1 MCTWILGR
9 LFRSFKG
16 NTEISIKLEMFI
28 SFEGIEGSG
37 KSTLLENLKKYYLKK
52 ELEVIFT
59 KEPGGTELGKDIRGI
74 LLNPESSISSEAEL
88 LLLMADRIEH
98 VTTIINPNLKKNKI
112 IFCDRYIDSTIAY
125 QGKGRNL
132 SENKIKE
139 LIDILN
145 LPIPDLTILLDL
157 PVEDGLLRAN
167 KRNELDRFEKEDINF
182 HKSIRKSYLDLQ
194 KKDPKRI
201 FLFDSSISEN
211 KLFENVLN
219 LIEKKIH
226 ESH

>member
-1 MCTWILGR
+1 
-9 LFRSFKG
+9 
-16 NTEISIKLEMFI
+16 MFI

-52 ELEVIFT
+52 ELEVLFT

-74 LLNPESSISSEAEL
+74 LLNPESLISSEAEL

-132 SENKIKE
+132 SEDKIKE
-139 LIDILN
+139 LVDILN

-157 PVEDGLLRAN
+157 PVEDGLLRAD

-211 KLFENVLN
+211 KLFKNVLN
-219 LIEKKIH
+219 LIEKKIN

>member
-1 MCTWILGR
+1 
-9 LFRSFKG
+9 
-16 NTEISIKLEMFI
+16 MFI

-37 KSTLLENLKKYYLKK
+37 KSTLLRNLQKYYLKK
-52 ELEVIFT
+52 DLEVLFT
-59 KEPGGTELGKDIRGI
+59 KEPGGTDLGKDIRDI
-74 LLNPESSISSEAEL
+74 LLNPASLISPEAEL

-98 VTTIINPNLKKNKI
+98 IKTRINPNLKKNKI

-132 SENKIKE
+132 SEDKIKE
-139 LIDILN
+139 LINILN

-219 LIEKKIH
+219 FIEKKIH

>member
-1 MCTWILGR
+1 
-9 LFRSFKG
+9 
-16 NTEISIKLEMFI
+16 MFI

-37 KSTLLENLKKYYLKK
+37 KSTLLENLKKYFLKTD
-52 ELEVIFT
+52 LEILFT
-59 KEPGGTELGKDIRGI
+59 KEPGGTELGKVIRKI
-74 LLNPESSISSEAEL
+74 LLDPTSLITSEAEL

-98 VTTIINPNLKKNKI
+98 VTSIINPNLKKNKI

-125 QGKGRNL
+125 QGKARNL
-132 SENKIKE
+132 KEDKIRK

-145 LPIPDLTILLDL
+145 LPFPDLTILLDL
-157 PVEDGLLRAN
+157 PVKVGLLRAN

-226 ESH
+226 ESN

>member
-1 MCTWILGR
+1 
-9 LFRSFKG
+9 
-16 NTEISIKLEMFI
+16 MFI

-98 VTTIINPNLKKNKI
+98 VTTTINPNLKKNKI

>member
-1 MCTWILGR
+1 
-9 LFRSFKG
+9 
-16 NTEISIKLEMFI
+16 MFI

-74 LLNPESSISSEAEL
+74 LLNPESLISSEAEL

-132 SENKIKE
+132 SEDKIKE

>member
-1 MCTWILGR
+1 
-9 LFRSFKG
+9 
-16 NTEISIKLEMFI
+16 MFI

-74 LLNPESSISSEAEL
+74 LLNPESSFSSEAEL

-211 KLFENVLN
+211 KLFKNVLN

>member
-1 MCTWILGR
+1 
-9 LFRSFKG
+9 
-16 NTEISIKLEMFI
+16 
-28 SFEGIEGSG
+28 
-37 KSTLLENLKKYYLKK
+37 
-52 ELEVIFT
+52 
-59 KEPGGTELGKDIRGI
+59 
-74 LLNPESSISSEAEL
+74 
-88 LLLMADRIEH
+88 MADRIEH

-132 SENKIKE
+132 SEDKIKK

-157 PVEDGLLRAN
+157 PEEDGLLRAN

-182 HKSIRKSYLDLQ
+182 HKSIRKSYLELQ

>member
-1 MCTWILGR
+1 
-9 LFRSFKG
+9 
-16 NTEISIKLEMFI
+16 MFI

-59 KEPGGTELGKDIRGI
+59 KEPGGTKLGKDIRGI
-74 LLNPESSISSEAEL
+74 LLNPASLISSEAEL

-98 VTTIINPNLKKNKI
+98 VKTIINPNLKKNKI

-132 SENKIKE
+132 SEDKIKE

>member
-1 MCTWILGR
+1 
-9 LFRSFKG
+9 
-16 NTEISIKLEMFI
+16 MFI

-74 LLNPESSISSEAEL
+74 LLNPESLISSETEL

-132 SENKIKE
+132 SEDKIKE

-226 ESH
+226 DSY

>member
-1 MCTWILGR
+1 
-9 LFRSFKG
+9 
-16 NTEISIKLEMFI
+16 MFI

-74 LLNPESSISSEAEL
+74 LLNPASLISSEAEL

-112 IFCDRYIDSTIAY
+112 IFCDRYIDSSIAY

-194 KKDPKRI
+194 KI
-201 FLFDSSISEN
+201 IYQ
-211 KLFENVLN
+211 
-219 LIEKKIH
+219 
-226 ESH
+226 

>member
-1 MCTWILGR
+1 
-9 LFRSFKG
+9 
-16 NTEISIKLEMFI
+16 MFI

-37 KSTLLENLKKYYLKK
+37 KSSLLENLKKYYLKK

-74 LLNPESSISSEAEL
+74 LLNPASLISSEAEL

-98 VTTIINPNLKKNKI
+98 VKTIINPNLKKNKI

-132 SENKIKE
+132 SEDKIKE

>member
-1 MCTWILGR
+1 
-9 LFRSFKG
+9 
-16 NTEISIKLEMFI
+16 MFI

-52 ELEVIFT
+52 DLEVLFT

-74 LLNPESSISSEAEL
+74 LLNPASLISSEAEL

-98 VTTIINPNLKKNKI
+98 VTKIINPNLKKNKI

-132 SENKIKE
+132 SEDKIKK

>member
-1 MCTWILGR
+1 
-9 LFRSFKG
+9 
-16 NTEISIKLEMFI
+16 MFI

-37 KSTLLENLKKYYLKK
+37 KSTLLRNLQKYYLKK
-52 ELEVIFT
+52 DLEILFT
-59 KEPGGTELGKDIRGI
+59 KEPGGTDLGRDIRNI
-74 LLNPESSISSEAEL
+74 LLNPTSLISPEAEL

-98 VTTIINPNLKKNKI
+98 VKTRINPNLKKNKI

-132 SENKIKE
+132 SEDKIKE
-139 LIDILN
+139 LINILN

-157 PVEDGLLRAN
+157 PVEDGLLRAK
-167 KRNELDRFEKEDINF
+167 KRNEFDRFEKEDINF

-194 KKDPKRI
+194 KQEPKRI

-226 ESH
+226 ESN

>member
-1 MCTWILGR
+1 
-9 LFRSFKG
+9 
-16 NTEISIKLEMFI
+16 MFI

-37 KSTLLENLKKYYLKK
+37 KSTLLRNLQKYYLKK
-52 ELEVIFT
+52 DLEVLFT
-59 KEPGGTELGKDIRGI
+59 KEPGGTDLGKDIRDI
-74 LLNPESSISSEAEL
+74 LLNPASLISPEAEL

-98 VTTIINPNLKKNKI
+98 IKTRINPNLKKNKI

-132 SENKIKE
+132 SEDKIKE
-139 LIDILN
+139 LINILN

-194 KKDPKRI
+194 KQEPKRI

-226 ESH
+226 ESN

>member
-1 MCTWILGR
+1 
-9 LFRSFKG
+9 
-16 NTEISIKLEMFI
+16 MFI

-37 KSTLLENLKKYYLKK
+37 KSSLLENLKKYYLKK
-52 ELEVIFT
+52 KLEVIFT
-59 KEPGGTELGKDIRGI
+59 KEPGGTELGKDIRDI

-88 LLLMADRIEH
+88 LLIMADRIEH

-132 SENKIKE
+132 SEDKIKE

-201 FLFDSSISEN
+201 FLFDSSIPEN

>member
-1 MCTWILGR
+1 
-9 LFRSFKG
+9 
-16 NTEISIKLEMFI
+16 MFI

-37 KSTLLENLKKYYLKK
+37 KSTLLRNLQKYYLKK
-52 ELEVIFT
+52 DLEVLFT
-59 KEPGGTELGKDIRGI
+59 KEPGGTDLGKDIRDI
-74 LLNPESSISSEAEL
+74 LLNPASLISPEAEL

-98 VTTIINPNLKKNKI
+98 IKTRINPNLKKNKI

-132 SENKIKE
+132 SEDKIKE
-139 LIDILN
+139 LINILN

-194 KKDPKRI
+194 KKEPKRI
-201 FLFDSSISEN
+201 FLFDSLISEN

>member
-1 MCTWILGR
+1 
-9 LFRSFKG
+9 
-16 NTEISIKLEMFI
+16 MFI

-37 KSTLLENLKKYYLKK
+37 KSTLLRNLQKYYLKK
-52 ELEVIFT
+52 DLEILFT
-59 KEPGGTELGKDIRGI
+59 KEPGGTDLGKDIRDI
-74 LLNPESSISSEAEL
+74 LLNPTSLISSEAEL

-98 VTTIINPNLKKNKI
+98 VKTKINPNLKKNKI

-132 SENKIKE
+132 SEDKIKE
-139 LIDILN
+139 LINILN

-157 PVEDGLLRAN
+157 PVEVGLLRAN

-182 HKSIRKSYLDLQ
+182 HKSIRKSYLDMQ
-194 KKDPKRI
+194 KKEPKRI

-219 LIEKKIH
+219 FIEKKIH

>member
-1 MCTWILGR
+1 
-9 LFRSFKG
+9 
-16 NTEISIKLEMFI
+16 MFI

-52 ELEVIFT
+52 DLEVLFT

-74 LLNPESSISSEAEL
+74 LLNPASLINSEAEL

-98 VTTIINPNLKKNKI
+98 VTKIINPNLKKNKI

-132 SENKIKE
+132 SEDKIKK

-226 ESH
+226 ESN

>member
-1 MCTWILGR
+1 
-9 LFRSFKG
+9 
-16 NTEISIKLEMFI
+16 MFI

-37 KSTLLENLKKYYLKK
+37 KFSLLENLKKYYLKK
-52 ELEVIFT
+52 KLEVIFT

-98 VTTIINPNLKKNKI
+98 VTTIINPNLKKNKM

-132 SENKIKE
+132 SEDKIKE
-139 LIDILN
+139 LINILN

-194 KKDPKRI
+194 KKEPKRI
-201 FLFDSSISEN
+201 FLFDSLISEN

-219 LIEKKIH
+219 LIEKKIR
-226 ESH
+226 ESN

>member
-1 MCTWILGR
+1 
-9 LFRSFKG
+9 
-16 NTEISIKLEMFI
+16 MFI

-52 ELEVIFT
+52 ELEVLFT

-74 LLNPESSISSEAEL
+74 LLNPASLISSEAEL

-226 ESH
+226 ESN

>member
-1 MCTWILGR
+1 
-9 LFRSFKG
+9 
-16 NTEISIKLEMFI
+16 MFI

-132 SENKIKE
+132 SEDKIKE

>member
-1 MCTWILGR
+1 
-9 LFRSFKG
+9 
-16 NTEISIKLEMFI
+16 MFI

-37 KSTLLENLKKYYLKK
+37 KSTLLRNLQKYYLKK
-52 ELEVIFT
+52 DLEILFT
-59 KEPGGTELGKDIRGI
+59 KEPGGTDLGKDIRDI
-74 LLNPESSISSEAEL
+74 LLNPTSLISPEAEL

-98 VTTIINPNLKKNKI
+98 VKTRINPNLKKNKI

-132 SENKIKE
+132 REDKIKE
-139 LIDILN
+139 LINILN

-182 HKSIRKSYLDLQ
+182 HKSIRKSYLDMQ
-194 KKDPKRI
+194 KKEPKRI

-226 ESH
+226 ESN

>member
-1 MCTWILGR
+1 
-9 LFRSFKG
+9 
-16 NTEISIKLEMFI
+16 MFI

-37 KSTLLENLKKYYLKK
+37 KSTLLRNLQKYYLKK
-52 ELEVIFT
+52 DLEILFT
-59 KEPGGTELGKDIRGI
+59 KEPGGTDLGKDIRDI
-74 LLNPESSISSEAEL
+74 LLNPTSLISPEAEL

-98 VTTIINPNLKKNKI
+98 VKTRINPNLKKNKI

-132 SENKIKE
+132 REDKIKE
-139 LIDILN
+139 LINILN

-194 KKDPKRI
+194 KQEPKRI
-201 FLFDSSISEN
+201 FLFDSSISEI

-226 ESH
+226 ESN

>member
-1 MCTWILGR
+1 
-9 LFRSFKG
+9 
-16 NTEISIKLEMFI
+16 MFI

-59 KEPGGTELGKDIRGI
+59 KEPGGTKLGKDIRGI
-74 LLNPESSISSEAEL
+74 LLNPASLISSEAEL

-98 VTTIINPNLKKNKI
+98 VKTIINPNLKKNKI

-132 SENKIKE
+132 SEDKIKE

-211 KLFENVLN
+211 KLFKNVLN

>member
-1 MCTWILGR
+1 
-9 LFRSFKG
+9 
-16 NTEISIKLEMFI
+16 MFI

-37 KSTLLENLKKYYLKK
+37 KSTLLRNLQKYYLKK
-52 ELEVIFT
+52 DLEILFT
-59 KEPGGTELGKDIRGI
+59 KEPGGTDLGKDIRDI
-74 LLNPESSISSEAEL
+74 LLNPSSLISSEAEL

-98 VTTIINPNLKKNKI
+98 VKTKINPNLKKNKI

-132 SENKIKE
+132 SEDKIKE
-139 LIDILN
+139 LINILN

-157 PVEDGLLRAN
+157 PVEVGLIRAN

-182 HKSIRKSYLDLQ
+182 HKSIRKSYLDMQ
-194 KKDPKRI
+194 KKEPKRI

-226 ESH
+226 ESN

>member
-1 MCTWILGR
+1 
-9 LFRSFKG
+9 
-16 NTEISIKLEMFI
+16 MFI

-74 LLNPESSISSEAEL
+74 LLNLESLISSEAEL

-132 SENKIKE
+132 SEDKIKE

-219 LIEKKIH
+219 FIEKKIH

>member
-1 MCTWILGR
+1 
-9 LFRSFKG
+9 
-16 NTEISIKLEMFI
+16 MFI

-37 KSTLLENLKKYYLKK
+37 KSTLLRNLQKYYLKK
-52 ELEVIFT
+52 DIEILFT
-59 KEPGGTELGKDIRGI
+59 KEPGGTDLGKDIRDI
-74 LLNPESSISSEAEL
+74 LLNPTSLISPEAEL

-98 VTTIINPNLKKNKI
+98 VKTRINPNLKKNKI

-132 SENKIKE
+132 SEDKIKE
-139 LIDILN
+139 LINILN

-194 KKDPKRI
+194 KQEPKRI

-226 ESH
+226 ESN

>member
-1 MCTWILGR
+1 
-9 LFRSFKG
+9 
-16 NTEISIKLEMFI
+16 MFI

-74 LLNPESSISSEAEL
+74 LLNPESSFSSEAEL

>member
-1 MCTWILGR
+1 
-9 LFRSFKG
+9 
-16 NTEISIKLEMFI
+16 MFI

-52 ELEVIFT
+52 ELEVLFT

-74 LLNPESSISSEAEL
+74 LLNPESLISSEAEL

-112 IFCDRYIDSTIAY
+112 IFCDRYIDSSIAY

-226 ESH
+226 ESN

>member
-1 MCTWILGR
+1 
-9 LFRSFKG
+9 
-16 NTEISIKLEMFI
+16 MFI

-52 ELEVIFT
+52 ELEVLFT

-74 LLNPESSISSEAEL
+74 LLNPESLISSEAEL

-132 SENKIKE
+132 SEDKIKE

-211 KLFENVLN
+211 KLFKNVLN
-219 LIEKKIH
+219 LIEKKIN

>member
-1 MCTWILGR
+1 
-9 LFRSFKG
+9 
-16 NTEISIKLEMFI
+16 MFI

-59 KEPGGTELGKDIRGI
+59 KEPGGTELGKEIRGI

-98 VTTIINPNLKKNKI
+98 VTTKINPNLKKNKI

-132 SENKIKE
+132 SEDKIKE

>member
-1 MCTWILGR
+1 
-9 LFRSFKG
+9 
-16 NTEISIKLEMFI
+16 MFI

-74 LLNPESSISSEAEL
+74 LLNPESSFSSEAEL

-98 VTTIINPNLKKNKI
+98 VKTIINPNLKKNKI

>member
-1 MCTWILGR
+1 
-9 LFRSFKG
+9 
-16 NTEISIKLEMFI
+16 MFI

-59 KEPGGTELGKDIRGI
+59 KEPGGTELGKDIRGL

>member
-1 MCTWILGR
+1 
-9 LFRSFKG
+9 
-16 NTEISIKLEMFI
+16 MFI

-98 VTTIINPNLKKNKI
+98 VTTTINPNLKKNKI

-139 LIDILN
+139 LIEILN

>member
-1 MCTWILGR
+1 
-9 LFRSFKG
+9 
-16 NTEISIKLEMFI
+16 MFI

-37 KSTLLENLKKYYLKK
+37 KSSLLENLKKYYLKK

-59 KEPGGTELGKDIRGI
+59 KEPGGTELGKDIRDI

-132 SENKIKE
+132 SEDKIKE

>member
-1 MCTWILGR
+1 
-9 LFRSFKG
+9 
-16 NTEISIKLEMFI
+16 MFI

-37 KSTLLENLKKYYLKK
+37 KSTLLRNLQKYYLKK
-52 ELEVIFT
+52 DLEILFT
-59 KEPGGTELGKDIRGI
+59 KEPGGTDLGKDIRDI
-74 LLNPESSISSEAEL
+74 LLNPTSLISPEAEL

-98 VTTIINPNLKKNKI
+98 VKTRINPNLKKNKI

-132 SENKIKE
+132 REDKIKE
-139 LIDILN
+139 LINILN